1 MMRFAP
7 RLDILPESQRKL
19 WPELRSV
26 PQHFVL
32 YGGTAISLRL
42 GHRQSVDFD
51 FFSAR
56 SFALGEI
63 EGQWPLLKS
72 AEPLQ
77 VGQNTFTGLLPTD
90 DGSVKV
96 SFFGGLTIGRVG
108 DPEVTEDG
116 VVQVAS
122 LLDLAATKLKVIQQR
137 AEKRDYLD
145 LMQLIKAGVP
155 LSEALGSARALYG
168 EVFNP
173 MMSLKALAYFEDG
186 NLPSLPAEI
195 KAFLR
200 TEAQKTR
207 AMTQVLRKSNEL
219 T

>member
-1 MMRFAP
+1 
-7 RLDILPESQRKL
+7 
-19 WPELRSV
+19 
-26 PQHFVL
+26 
-32 YGGTAISLRL
+32 
-42 GHRQSVDFD
+42 
-51 FFSAR
+51 
-56 SFALGEI
+56 
-63 EGQWPLLKS
+63 
-72 AEPLQ
+72 
-77 VGQNTFTGLLPTD
+77 
-90 DGSVKV
+90 
-96 SFFGGLTIGRVG
+96 
-108 DPEVTEDG
+108 
-116 VVQVAS
+116 
-122 LLDLAATKLKVIQQR
+122 VIQQR

-173 MMSLKALAYFEDG
+173 MVSLKALAYFEDG

-200 TEAQKTR
+200 MEAQKTR